1 MEALSTRKNQPSS
14 NGQGSLNTGQGSL
27 NTGQGPQSSGQR
39 SGSNDIELDNLDWE
53 VLDSL
58 GMTDGER
65 STQGQ
70 KNPEN
75 ASWPSS
81 LNSEQ
86 ELQCMQQPISGNV
99 STP

>member
-1 MEALSTRKNQPSS
+1 MEELSTRKNQPSS
-14 NGQGSLNTGQGSL
+14 NGQGSLNIGQGSL
-27 NTGQGPQSSGQR
+27 NTGQVSHSSGQR

-58 GMTDGER
+58 GMTDGEI

-86 ELQCMQQPISGNV
+86 ELQCMQQPISGKV

>member
-1 MEALSTRKNQPSS
+1 MEELSTRKNQPSS

-86 ELQCMQQPISGNV
+86 ELQCMQQPISGKV